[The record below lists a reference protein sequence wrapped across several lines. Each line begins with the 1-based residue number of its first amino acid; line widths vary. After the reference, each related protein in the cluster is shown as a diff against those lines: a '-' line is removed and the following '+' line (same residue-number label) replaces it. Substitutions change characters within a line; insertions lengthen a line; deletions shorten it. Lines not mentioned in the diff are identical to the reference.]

1 MQKQRKFYVGILLG
15 ILLIALCAC
24 QKEAVKPS
32 TVLGKTQAQGCR
44 TYGWDSFEEAYEEA
58 SAAALVEIGD
68 WLGEADGGTFYK
80 AKVLECYKGDLPDNF
95 IVVMGG
101 DSSKTVVGEP
111 LMSAGERYLMFLM
124 TVKDR
129 AQAESLVEPDG
140 SPYNTDPERTYELS
154 TGYICQSKEMWHC
167 MNYFFQAVEG
177 KDGQNYVMDSR
188 DWGCTMNLTD
198 ARKDGFTSR
207 DYAAKVQEI
216 TAREGAEIRYNQMD
230 KPIYAVSE
238 IIRELQGQNR

>member
-1 MQKQRKFYVGILLG
+1 MQKRIYIGILLG

-32 TVLGKTQAQGCR
+32 TVLGKTQIQGCR

-68 WLGEADGGTFYK
+68 WLGEAGGGTFYK
-80 AKVLECYKGDLPDNF
+80 AKALECYKGELPDDF
-95 IVVMGG
+95 VVIMGG

-129 AQAESLVEPDG
+129 AQAE
-140 SPYNTDPERTYELS
+140 
-154 TGYICQSKEMWHC
+154 
-167 MNYFFQAVEG
+167 
-177 KDGQNYVMDSR
+177 
-188 DWGCTMNLTD
+188 
-198 ARKDGFTSR
+198 
-207 DYAAKVQEI
+207 
-216 TAREGAEIRYNQMD
+216 
-230 KPIYAVSE
+230 
-238 IIRELQGQNR
+238 

>member
-15 ILLIALCAC
+15 ILLITLCAC
-24 QKEAVKPS
+24 RKEAVKPPAL
-32 TVLGKTQAQGCR
+32 VGKTQIQGCFA
-44 TYGWDSFEEAYEEA
+44 YSWDSFEEAYEDA
-58 SAAALVEIGD
+58 SAVALVEIGD
-68 WLGEADGGTFYK
+68 WLGESGGGTFYK
-80 AKVLECYKGDLPDNF
+80 AKALECYKGELPDDF
-95 IVVMGG
+95 IIIMGG

-111 LMSAGERYLMFLM
+111 LMSAGERYLMFPM
-124 TVKDR
+124 TVQDR
-129 AQAESLVEPDG
+129 VQKTGVIMDD
-140 SPYNTDPERTYELS
+140 DPEYVTTLN
-154 TGYICQSKEMWHC
+154 TGFTCKNKEMWHC

-177 KDGQNYVMDSR
+177 KDGQDYVMDGR